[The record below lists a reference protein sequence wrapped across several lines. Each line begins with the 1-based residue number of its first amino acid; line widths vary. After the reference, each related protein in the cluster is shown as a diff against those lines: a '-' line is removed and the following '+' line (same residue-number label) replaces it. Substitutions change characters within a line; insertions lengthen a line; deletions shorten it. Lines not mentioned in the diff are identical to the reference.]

1 RSRSLLASTPTRPC
15 TAGCAPQSS
24 RVSSGPRSTRVPRRA
39 PRVLARR
46 RVGSEPDHRG
56 ARQLLVQMGAG
67 FVETDD
73 LDLYV
78 TPAEVLAH
86 LVQGGH
92 RGGIPYVRA
101 RHVDHDLGQ
110 SLFGVVEPIDQLIGG
125 GEEHLTGD

>member
-1 RSRSLLASTPTRPC
+1 QVATRSRSLLALTPTGPARPS
-15 TAGCAPQSS
+15 ARH
-24 RVSSGPRSTRVPRRA
+24 RVPGFPPRRSTRESWRA

-46 RVGSEPDHRG
+46 WVGSDPDHRG
-56 ARQLLVQMGAG
+56 VRQLLVQMGAG

-92 RGGIPYVRA
+92 RGGIPYV
-101 RHVDHDLGQ
+101 
-110 SLFGVVEPIDQLIGG
+110 
-125 GEEHLTGD
+125 